1 MSDLNLNND
10 LVEFSSK
17 TSEQTV
23 RPKKG
28 YSPPPNLKFQFT
40 VLHYKVLGFIVK
52 DLGCRF
58 LGLEVRLFMLYVFF
72 CFLVSGQ

>member
-28 YSPPPNLKFQFT
+28 YTPPP
-40 VLHYKVLGFIVK
+40 IVI
-52 DLGCRF
+52 
-58 LGLEVRLFMLYVFF
+58 V
-72 CFLVSGQ
+72 